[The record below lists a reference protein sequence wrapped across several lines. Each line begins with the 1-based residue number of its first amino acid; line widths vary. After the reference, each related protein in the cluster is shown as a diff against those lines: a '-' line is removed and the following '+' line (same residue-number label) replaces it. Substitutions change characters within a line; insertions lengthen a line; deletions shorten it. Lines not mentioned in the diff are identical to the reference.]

1 MCLKISPWLI
11 AVESN
16 DAVET
21 EKRARKMTEK
31 GV

>member
-1 MCLKISPWLI
+1 MFENKSMVDIS
-11 AVESN
+11 VESN
-16 DAVET
+16 DAVVT